1 MRAVVYGGGNIGRGF
16 IGQLF
21 FESGYDTAFID
32 VNEEMINLINKD
44 KCYPVRILEGN
55 GYKDFIVKNVS
66 GINGNDIE
74 SVKNAIAEAD
84 ICATSVGVNILKF
97 IAKPLRE
104 GLKKRFSIGNLKPLN
119 IIICENKIGA
129 DKLLRELIEQEMNDE
144 EKKYMKNIGF
154 VEASIGRMVPVQTS
168 EMKDGNPLR
177 ICVEKYSELPV
188 DKEAF
193 KGEIP
198 QIKNMLPASN
208 FDFYIKRKLFVHN
221 MGHAITAYL
230 GNLDGNE
237 YIWQAIKKP
246 YIEFAVLRA
255 MNEVAMA
262 LSIEFDY
269 RYEKLN
275 FLIEDLIYRFNNVQ
289 LADTVERVGKD
300 LNRKLSP
307 NDRLVG
313 AYKLCEVM
321 EIDNTYISLGIAAAL
336 LFQYDEL
343 SKEDPKKVLSE
354 ICELNEKQIDGIMEL
369 YNLLK
374 NKVPLSNILFFI
386 KEKLYA

>member
-1 MRAVVYGGGNIGRGF
+1 M
-16 IGQLF
+16 
-21 FESGYDTAFID
+21 
-32 VNEEMINLINKD
+32 NE
-44 KCYPVRILEGN
+44 
-55 GYKDFIVKNVS
+55 
-66 GINGNDIE
+66 
-74 SVKNAIAEAD
+74 
-84 ICATSVGVNILKF
+84 
-97 IAKPLRE
+97 
-104 GLKKRFSIGNLKPLN
+104 
-119 IIICENKIGA
+119 
-129 DKLLRELIEQEMNDE
+129 E
-144 EKKYMKNIGF
+144 EKKYMENIGF
-154 VEASIGRMVPVQTS
+154 VEASIGRMVPVQTAK
-168 EMKDGNPLR
+168 MKDGNPLR

-230 GNLDGNE
+230 GSLDGNE
-237 YIWQAIKKP
+237 YIWQSIKKP

-275 FLIEDLIYRFNNVQ
+275 FLVEDLIYRFNNVQ
-289 LADTVERVGKD
+289 LADTVERVGQD
-300 LNRKLSP
+300 LNRKLSS

-313 AYKLCEVM
+313 AYKLCENM
-321 EIDNTYISLGIAAAL
+321 GIDNTYISLGIAAAL

-343 SKEDPKKVLSE
+343 SKAEPEKVLSE
-354 ICELNEKQIDGIMEL
+354 ICGLNEKQIDGIMEL

-374 NKVPLSNILFFI
+374 NKTPLSNILFFI